1 VPFNSSLL
9 PPLTSFWSRHLAT
22 PVSKLQHDLLDIID
36 TRLADDLVTS
46 SCSIADKA
54 RLISCRVKR
63 AGAWLTVFP
72 ATSSLF
78 LSDSHYALAYRLR
91 LGLPPQDD
99 LPLTCKCGTL
109 LAPDPN
115 HFLSCKL
122 FRRTIVTT
130 RHDLLV
136 RTLATFI
143 RAAGGA
149 VYVEPK
155 FFGSL
160 RPDAHVYF
168 AVESCTYDCS
178 VTHPA
183 SPHLSL
189 QGSKTPLAVAKLR
202 ETAKHRKYD
211 AQAAKERIKFYPFV
225 METFGGVGKEA
236 VAFIKKISN
245 LHYEHSPVPVHRN
258 ALSSFIFRSLSIIL
272 QRGNALVQLMAAQ
285 YAREWAGGQC
295 GY

>member
-1 VPFNSSLL
+1 MWSPNSLVVYGLMRMFILL
-9 PPLTSFWSRHLAT
+9 WNRAPMIAVLLIQLA
-22 PVSKLQHDLLDIID
+22 
-36 TRLADDLVTS
+36 
-46 SCSIADKA
+46 
-54 RLISCRVKR
+54 LI
-63 AGAWLTVFP
+63 
-72 ATSSLF
+72 
-78 LSDSHYALAYRLR
+78 Y
-91 LGLPPQDD
+91 
-99 LPLTCKCGTL
+99 
-109 LAPDPN
+109 
-115 HFLSCKL
+115 
-122 FRRTIVTT
+122 
-130 RHDLLV
+130 
-136 RTLATFI
+136 
-143 RAAGGA
+143 
-149 VYVEPK
+149 
-155 FFGSL
+155 
-160 RPDAHVYF
+160 
-168 AVESCTYDCS
+168 
-178 VTHPA
+178 
-183 SPHLSL
+183 L